1 MRTVTRGR
9 TLATLALAAT
19 IVAACSS
26 GSGATSAPSTAAS
39 MPAASAPAASVPASA
54 PDGSAATGGA
64 IAPLED
70 GVTVRFGVFPNI
82 THAPGLIALAD
93 GGPLKQLL
101 PNADIQV
108 TQFNSGTPAVE
119 AIFNDAL
126 DITYIGP
133 NPAINAFAKSNGE
146 AVRVISGSTSG
157 GAFLVVKPEITSAAD
172 LKGKKIA
179 SPSLGNTQDVAL
191 RSWLKEQG
199 LTTDT
204 AGGGDVSVVPQE
216 NAQTLETFL
225 AGTIDGAWV
234 PEPWATRLIQDGGAK
249 VLVDERDLWPDG
261 KYVTTHLMV
270 AKKFLD
276 ANPEVVKRILAA
288 NVEAIDE
295 VNADSA
301 AAQATVNTEIEKFT
315 TKKLSPELLSAAW
328 ENLTFTV
335 DPIASSLQTS
345 ATDAEGLG
353 LLENPGDL
361 SKLYDLTLLN
371 ELLQSSGEQPVK
383 GL

>member
-1 MRTVTRGR
+1 MRTVARGR
-9 TLATLALAAT
+9 TLATLALAAA

-26 GSGATSAPSTAAS
+26 GSGATTAPSPAVS
-39 MPAASAPAASVPASA
+39 GPAASAPA
-54 PDGSAATGGA
+54 GSAAAGGP
-64 IAPLED
+64 IAPLQD
-70 GVTVRFGVFPNI
+70 AVNVRFGVFPNI
-82 THAPGLIALAD
+82 THAPGLVALAD
-93 GGPLKQLL
+93 NGPLKQLL
-101 PNADIQV
+101 PNANITV
-108 TQFNSGTPAVE
+108 TPFNSGTPAVE
-119 AIFNDAL
+119 AMFSDAL

-172 LKGKKIA
+172 LKGRKIA

-191 RSWLKEQG
+191 RSWLKAQG
-199 LTTDT
+199 LNTDT
-204 AGGGDVSVVPQE
+204 AGGGDVSIVPQE
-216 NAQTLETFL
+216 NSQTLETFQ

-234 PEPWATRLIQDGGAK
+234 PEPWATRLVQEAGAK

-261 KYVTTHLMV
+261 KYVTTHLMI
-270 AKKFLD
+270 AKTFLD

-288 NVEAIDE
+288 NIEAVDE

-301 AAQATVNTEIEKFT
+301 AAQATVNAEIEKYT
-315 TKKLSPELLSAAW
+315 TKKLGADLMSAAW
-328 ENLTFTV
+328 NNLTFTV
-335 DPIASSLQTS
+335 DPIASSLQKS
-345 ATDAEGLG
+345 ATDAEALG
-353 LLENPGDL
+353 LLEDPGDL

-371 ELLQSSGEQPVK
+371 ELLESSGQQPVK

>member
-1 MRTVTRGR
+1 MRPVTRGR
-9 TLATLALAAT
+9 TLATIAFAAV
-19 IVAACSS
+19 IVAACTSGGGAAS
-26 GSGATSAPSTAAS
+26 PTGAAATPAAATPAGSGTAPE
-39 MPAASAPAASVPASA
+39 
-54 PDGSAATGGA
+54 GGL
-64 IAPLED
+64 APLTD
-70 GVTVRFGVFPNI
+70 AVTVRFGVFPNI
-82 THAPGLIALAD
+82 THAPGLVALAD

-101 PNADIQV
+101 PNGDIQV
-108 TQFNSGTPAVE
+108 TPFNSGTSAVE
-119 AIFNDAL
+119 AMFADAL

-157 GAFLVVKPEITSAAD
+157 GAFLVVKPEIASAAD

-234 PEPWATRLIQDGGAK
+234 PEPWATRLIQEGGAK
-249 VLVDERDLWPDG
+249 VLVDERELWPEG

-276 ANPEVVKRILAA
+276 ANPEVVKRILEA
-288 NVEAIDE
+288 NIQAVDE
-295 VNADSA
+295 VNADPA
-301 AAQATVNTEIEKFT
+301 AAQATVNAEIEKYT
-315 TKKLSPELLSAAW
+315 TKKLGTDLLSAAW
-328 ENLTFTV
+328 KNLVFTV
-335 DPIASSLQTS
+335 DPIASSLGKS
-345 ATDAEGLG
+345 ATDAESLG
-353 LLENPGDL
+353 LLKNPGDL

-371 ELLQSSGEQPVK
+371 ELLQASDEQPVK

>member
-1 MRTVTRGR
+1 MRPVTRGR
-9 TLATLALAAT
+9 SLATIAFTAVL
-19 IVAACSS
+19 VAACSS
-26 GSGATSAPSTAAS
+26 GGGAASPSGAAATSAATPAGSTAAS
-39 MPAASAPAASVPASA
+39 PAGS
-54 PDGSAATGGA
+54 PDGAL
-64 IAPLED
+64 APLTD
-70 GVTVRFGVFPNI
+70 AVTVRFGVFPNI
-82 THAPGLIALAD
+82 THAPGLVALAD
-93 GGPLKQLL
+93 NGPLKKLL

-108 TQFNSGTPAVE
+108 SQFNSGTSAVE
-119 AIFNDAL
+119 AIFTDSL

-157 GAFLVVKPEITSAAD
+157 GAFLVVKPEITTAAD

-179 SPSLGNTQDVAL
+179 SPSIGNTQDVAL
-191 RSWLKEQG
+191 RSWLKAQG

-234 PEPWATRLIQDGGAK
+234 PEPWATRLIQEGGAK
-249 VLVDERDLWPDG
+249 VLVDERDLWPEG
-261 KYVTTHLMV
+261 KYVTTHLLV

-276 ANPEVVKRILAA
+276 ANPEVVKRILEA
-288 NVEAIDE
+288 NIEAVDE
-295 VNADSA
+295 VNADPA
-301 AAQATVNTEIEKFT
+301 AAQATVNAEIEKLT
-315 TKKLSPELLSAAW
+315 TKKLGTDLLAAAW
-328 ENLTFTV
+328 KNLTFTV
-335 DPIASSLQTS
+335 DPIASSLGKS
-345 ATDAEGLG
+345 ATDAEALG
-353 LLENPGDL
+353 LLKDPGDL

-371 ELLQSSGEQPVK
+371 ELLQANGEQPVK

>member
-1 MRTVTRGR
+1 MRPVTRGR
-9 TLATLALAAT
+9 SLATLAFAAA
-19 IVAACSS
+19 IVAACTS
-26 GSGATSAPSTAAS
+26 GGGAAS
-39 MPAASAPAASVPASA
+39 PTGAAATPAAATPAGSDAASPE
-54 PDGSAATGGA
+54 GGV
-64 IAPLED
+64 APLTD
-70 GVTVRFGVFPNI
+70 AVTVRFGVFPNI
-82 THAPGLIALAD
+82 THAPGLVALAD
-93 GGPLKQLL
+93 GGPLETLL
-101 PNADIQV
+101 PNADVQI
-108 TQFNSGTPAVE
+108 TPFNSGTSAVE
-119 AIFNDAL
+119 AMFADAL

-157 GAFLVVKPEITSAAD
+157 GAFLVVKPEIASAAD
-172 LKGKKIA
+172 LRGKKIA

-199 LTTDT
+199 LSTDT

-216 NAQTLETFL
+216 NAQTLETFQ

-234 PEPWATRLIQDGGAK
+234 PEPWATRLIQEAGAK
-249 VLVDERDLWPDG
+249 VLVDERDLWPEG

-288 NVEAIDE
+288 NIEAVDE
-295 VNADSA
+295 VNADPA

-315 TKKLSPELLSAAW
+315 TKKLGTDLLAAAW
-328 ENLTFTV
+328 KNLVFTV
-335 DPIASSLQTS
+335 DPIASSLGKS
-345 ATDAEGLG
+345 ATDAQALG
-353 LLENPGDL
+353 LLKDPGDL

-371 ELLQSSGEQPVK
+371 ELLQASDEQPVK